1 MQRWMQEVVV
11 HPGEIDQALASPRA
25 RAALKG
31 TALEEVILPSR
42 SLRPAER
49 VAIYQ
54 GMYLLRMEE
63 ALVSDYPALKHLL
76 GDQRFAALVRDYV
89 AAFPS
94 VSYTLNRLGDHFP
107 EFVAKWK
114 GAPRPGVAH
123 DLARLERAMAEV
135 FDAEETAPLRE
146 TEIAALPAASWEK
159 ARLAPIAALRLLA
172 FRHPVNAYFQSVRD
186 EEHDHPSMARKDT
199 WLAVYRRDYSIW
211 RHDLSRPAHDLLADL
226 AAGKP
231 LGKAIAASLAR
242 GGRSAPT
249 ADQLFRWFRE
259 WAAGG
264 VFRSVRF
271 R

>member
-1 MQRWMQEVVV
+1 
-11 HPGEIDQALASPRA
+11 EIDQALASPRA

-114 GAPRPGVAH
+114 GAPRPG
-123 DLARLERAMAEV
+123 
-135 FDAEETAPLRE
+135 
-146 TEIAALPAASWEK
+146 
-159 ARLAPIAALRLLA
+159 
-172 FRHPVNAYFQSVRD
+172 
-186 EEHDHPSMARKDT
+186 
-199 WLAVYRRDYSIW
+199 
-211 RHDLSRPAHDLLADL
+211 
-226 AAGKP
+226 
-231 LGKAIAASLAR
+231 
-242 GGRSAPT
+242 
-249 ADQLFRWFRE
+249 
-259 WAAGG
+259 
-264 VFRSVRF
+264 
-271 R
+271 